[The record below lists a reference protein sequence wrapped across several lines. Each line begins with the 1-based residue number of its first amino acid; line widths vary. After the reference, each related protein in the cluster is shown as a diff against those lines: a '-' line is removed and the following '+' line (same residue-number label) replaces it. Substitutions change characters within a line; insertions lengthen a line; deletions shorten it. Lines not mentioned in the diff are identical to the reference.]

1 MPCHAAMTD
10 KVVALSPDMEVEAAI
25 KELKKKNLE
34 FAAVVDG
41 DGTLLGMFS
50 YQYLMKNLL
59 PVSVAM
65 ADGIQLDVTVKAAP
79 GIAKRLRKVYP
90 AKVSEVM
97 DRKIHTVYPQT
108 PIWEGV
114 NALISYGSPVFI
126 VEDDKNKFMGVITS
140 ASALN
145 ELQRLLES
153 EAS

>member
-1 MPCHAAMTD
+1 MPCHAAITD
-10 KVVALSPDMEVEAAI
+10 KVIVLRPDMEVEAAL

-34 FAAVVDG
+34 FAAVVDE
-41 DGTLLGMFS
+41 DGILLGLFS
-50 YQYLMKNLL
+50 HQYLMKNLL

-97 DRKIHTVYPQT
+97 DRKIHAVYPQT

-114 NALISYGSPVFI
+114 NALINYGSPVFV
-126 VEDDKNKFMGVITS
+126 VEDDKGKFMGVITS
-140 ASALN
+140 ASALD
-145 ELQRLLES
+145 ELQRMQES
-153 EAS
+153 EAT